1 MILTWAFA
9 ITSEEYPGACSRTAI
24 CKMAVSIRG
33 PVRSWESR
41 NFGKE
46 SVILFQARGKTI
58 HYFLSIK
65 LANWKIRKYI
75 LF

>member
-1 MILTWAFA
+1 MLLPVKNIL
-9 ITSEEYPGACSRTAI
+9 ELVPEQV

-33 PVRSWESR
+33 LVRSWESR

-58 HYFLSIK
+58 HYLLSIK